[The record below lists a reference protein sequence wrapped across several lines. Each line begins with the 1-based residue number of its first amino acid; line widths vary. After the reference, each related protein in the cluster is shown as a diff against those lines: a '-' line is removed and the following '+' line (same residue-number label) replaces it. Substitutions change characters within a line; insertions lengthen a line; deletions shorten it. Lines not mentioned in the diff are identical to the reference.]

1 MTKDEKYLINLLF
14 NFILYELLYKILGF
28 EQTIILMIVD
38 VIVLLIGLK
47 GEIQWPTKIDF

>member
-47 GEIQWPTKIDF
+47 GEIQ